1 MQSSIAHQPALITPG
16 DPAGI
21 GPEIAVRAF
30 ASGLRNIVLMGD
42 ITHLA
47 SVAQK
52 CGLDIKFTPHD
63 KHADDGACQVLEMN
77 WPADIVPGVPDSR
90 NAPAIIEAISRA
102 VALTKDN
109 DFSAVVTNPIA
120 KSVLYEAGFLHPGH
134 TEFLAALDT
143 GTATPVMMLA
153 NDQLKI
159 VPLTIHIPLSE
170 VADSI
175 SDAAITK
182 TVTIID
188 KDLKHRFG
196 LSHPRIAV
204 AGLNP
209 HAGENGHIGGF
220 ERDRLTPL
228 LTTLKAKGF
237 SITGPHSADSL
248 FHEAAREQYDIVLA
262 MYHDQALIPVKTLD
276 FHNSVNVTLG
286 LSFIRTSPDHGT
298 AFDIAPQ
305 FTARPDSLI
314 AAVKMAGQ
322 MAGQIV
328 SQIAGPQH
336 SSVPGQ

>member
-120 KSVLYEAGFLHPGH
+120 KSVLY
-134 TEFLAALDT
+134 
-143 GTATPVMMLA
+143 
-153 NDQLKI
+153 
-159 VPLTIHIPLSE
+159 
-170 VADSI
+170 
-175 SDAAITK
+175 
-182 TVTIID
+182 
-188 KDLKHRFG
+188 
-196 LSHPRIAV
+196 
-204 AGLNP
+204 
-209 HAGENGHIGGF
+209 
-220 ERDRLTPL
+220 
-228 LTTLKAKGF
+228 
-237 SITGPHSADSL
+237 
-248 FHEAAREQYDIVLA
+248 
-262 MYHDQALIPVKTLD
+262 
-276 FHNSVNVTLG
+276 
-286 LSFIRTSPDHGT
+286 
-298 AFDIAPQ
+298 
-305 FTARPDSLI
+305 
-314 AAVKMAGQ
+314 
-322 MAGQIV
+322 
-328 SQIAGPQH
+328 
-336 SSVPGQ
+336 

>member
-1 MQSSIAHQPALITPG
+1 MQSRIAHKSVLITPG

-21 GPEIAVRAF
+21 GPEIALRTFV
-30 ASGLRNIVLMGD
+30 SGLRNIVLMGD
-42 ITHLA
+42 IAHLT
-47 SVAQK
+47 SVAQN
-52 CGLDIKFTPHD
+52 CGLDIIFAPYNRD
-63 KHADDGACQVLEMN
+63 APDGTCRVMEMD
-77 WPADIVPGVPDSR
+77 WPADIVTGAPDSR
-90 NAPAIIEAISRA
+90 NAPAIIEAISRG

-109 DFSAVVTNPIA
+109 IFSAVVTNPIA
-120 KSVLYEAGFLHPGH
+120 KSVLYKAGFIHRGH

-143 GTATPVMMLA
+143 ATATPVMMLA

-170 VADSI
+170 VEDSI

-182 TVTIID
+182 TITIID

-196 LSHPRIAV
+196 LNQPRIAV

-209 HAGENGHIGGF
+209 HAGENGYIGGF

-228 LTTLKAKGF
+228 LTALKSKGF

-248 FHEAAREQYDIVLA
+248 FHEAAREQYDVVLA
-262 MYHDQALIPVKTLD
+262 MYHDQALIPVKTID

-305 FTARPDSLI
+305 FSARPDSLI
-314 AAVKMAGQ
+314 AAVKIAGQ

-328 SQIAGPQH
+328 PPQY
-336 SSVPGQ
+336 SPVLGQ